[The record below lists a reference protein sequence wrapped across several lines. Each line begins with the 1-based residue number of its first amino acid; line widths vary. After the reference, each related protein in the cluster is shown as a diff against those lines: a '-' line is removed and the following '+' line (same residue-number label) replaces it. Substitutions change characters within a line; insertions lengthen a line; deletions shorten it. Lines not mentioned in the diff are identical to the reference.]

1 MDIFAV
7 NDKMAAKGWSLNPIH
22 RPSGMHICVTNRT
35 VGREDDLLRD
45 LALCVEQTRA
55 EPSSGEKGTKAEW

>member
-1 MDIFAV
+1 M

-45 LALCVEQTRA
+45 LAAAVEEVRK
-55 EPSSGEKGTKAEW
+55 EPASGDKGKERESWEGI

>member
-1 MDIFAV
+1 MNIFSV

-45 LALCVEQTRA
+45 LAAAVA
-55 EPSSGEKGTKAEW
+55 EARSEPGSADKG